1 MNPLVSR
8 SVSSITSAACPHAG
22 LFLMQAGYEV
32 AYVVQRDLPPDGR
45 DAVGWGHRE
54 SGNLTGCPAGYLDSK
69 RLKGQ
74 AMNKDDVET
83 FESMWHTIFADD
95 DDDMEVELIKI
106 EGTTVDGSRR
116 WNRRPLMSNSN
127 PCWQI
132 VACGLSIVWYSEDLN
147 LVML

>member
-1 MNPLVSR
+1 
-8 SVSSITSAACPHAG
+8 
-22 LFLMQAGYEV
+22 
-32 AYVVQRDLPPDGR
+32 
-45 DAVGWGHRE
+45 
-54 SGNLTGCPAGYLDSK
+54 
-69 RLKGQ
+69 
-74 AMNKDDVET
+74 MNKDDVET

-147 LVML
+147 LVMLQNYGQDYPWEDYLLITQELALALMA